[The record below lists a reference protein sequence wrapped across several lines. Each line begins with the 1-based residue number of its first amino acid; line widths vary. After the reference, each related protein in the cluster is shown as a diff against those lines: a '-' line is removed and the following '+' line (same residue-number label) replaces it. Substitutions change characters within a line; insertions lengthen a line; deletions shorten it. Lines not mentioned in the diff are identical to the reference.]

1 MDHGPAVHFEE
12 PEDLIAY
19 KSKVGIKLFF
29 VYALVYVVFVV
40 INTVKPTLMDVK
52 VLFGVNLASIY
63 GFSLIILAIILGLVY
78 NSICSKKEAEME
90 IKQGEDK

>member
-1 MDHGPAVHFEE
+1 MDHGPAVHYEE
-12 PEDLIAY
+12 QEDLIAY

-29 VYALVYVVFVV
+29 IYALVYVVFVV

-63 GFSLIILAIILGLVY
+63 GFSLILLAIVLGLVY
-78 NSICSKKEAEME
+78 NSICSKKEAEAE
-90 IKQGEDK
+90 NDEVDEK

>member
-12 PEDLIAY
+12 HEDLIAY
-19 KSKVGIKLFF
+19 KSKMGIKLFF
-29 VYALVYVVFVV
+29 TYALVYVVFVV

-78 NSICSKKEAEME
+78 NSLCSKKESEFE
-90 IKQGEDK
+90 KKEVENK

>member
-1 MDHGPAVHFEE
+1 MDHGPAVQYEE
-12 PEDLIAY
+12 HEDLIAY

-63 GFSLIILAIILGLVY
+63 GFSLIILAIIMGLIY
-78 NSICSKKEAEME
+78 NSICSKKESEME
-90 IKQGEDK
+90 AKERDSK

>member
-1 MDHGPAVHFEE
+1 MDHGPAVQYEE
-12 PEDLIAY
+12 HEDLIAY

-63 GFSLIILAIILGLVY
+63 GFFLIILAIVLGLVY
-78 NSICSKKEAEME
+78 NSICSKKEAEVE
-90 IKQGEDK
+90 NAKGEDK

>member
-12 PEDLIAY
+12 HEDLIAY

-40 INTVKPTLMDVK
+40 INTVKPAIMDVK

-63 GFSLIILAIILGLVY
+63 GFSLIILAIVLGLIY
-78 NSICSKKEAEME
+78 NSICSKKEAEVEMNKE
-90 IKQGEDK
+90 ENK